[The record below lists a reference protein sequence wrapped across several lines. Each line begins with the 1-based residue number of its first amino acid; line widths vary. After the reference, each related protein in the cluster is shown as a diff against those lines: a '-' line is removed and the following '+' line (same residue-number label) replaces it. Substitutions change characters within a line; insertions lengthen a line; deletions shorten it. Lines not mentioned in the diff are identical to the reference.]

1 MTSLSIFMNILTTAG
16 LIIIAVLLFEL
27 IIFFHEGGH
36 FLTAKLSGIKVNE
49 FALGMGPKI
58 FSFKR
63 KETVY
68 SLRLFPIGGFC
79 AMEGEDEDSD
89 NPRAFNNAKIYKRMI
104 VIIAGALM
112 NIILGLIFMG
122 ILLAPSKYFTTTTV
136 TDFSPNSFSANSGL
150 MVGDKILSIDG
161 YKVNNSMD
169 LSYALSTIKVQD
181 VDGSELQIYKQDCAH
196 GLYDAYR
203 KLVADGKIKDDAMNA
218 KAFEAV
224 ANGAYA
230 INATTSNKEAYD
242 AMEAGLIKLSQA
254 VPNEDVTIAGIE
266 IKETRPRFRTTLVVE
281 RQGEKVTLEN
291 VDFYTYVTADDDTP
305 RVAVDFYLDAK
316 DKNFLT
322 LCGETGSQTVSVVR
336 MVYDSL
342 YGLIRGEYGF
352 NDLSGPVG
360 IASVTVE
367 MAQAGLETGF
377 GDAVNNILY
386 IMMIITVNL
395 GIVNMLPFPA
405 LDGGRFV
412 FLVIEAIFRK
422 PVPRKFEAIVN
433 AVGLALLLLLIAVIT
448 FKDVFK
454 LFV

>member
-1 MTSLSIFMNILTTAG
+1 MSVFMDILTTAG

-49 FALGMGPKI
+49 FALGMGPKL

-79 AMEGEDEDSD
+79 AMEGEDEDST
-89 NPRAFNNAKIYKRMI
+89 NPHAFNNAKIYKRML

-122 ILLAPSKYFTTTTV
+122 ILLAPNPYFTTTTV
-136 TDFSPNSFSANSGL
+136 SDFSPKAYSANSGL
-150 MVGDKILSIDG
+150 EIGDKVLSVDG

-169 LSYALSTIKVQD
+169 LSYALSTVKV
-181 VDGSELQIYKQDCAH
+181 SEVEGDSLQIYKQDCCNA
-196 GLYDAYR
+196 LYDAYAE
-203 KLVADGKIKDDAMNA
+203 LVRNGKITTDEQNSEAFNSIAESAYVINDATDNKSA
-218 KAFEAV
+218 YKALQLGVE
-224 ANGAYA
+224 
-230 INATTSNKEAYD
+230 D
-242 AMEAGLIKLSQA
+242 LSRI
-254 VPNEDVTIAGIE
+254 VPNESITVSAIE
-266 IKETRPRFRTTLVVE
+266 VKETRQRFRTTLEVE
-281 RQGEKVTLEN
+281 RNGEKLTLEN
-291 VDFYTYVTADDDTP
+291 VDFFTYTTAEDSTP
-305 RVAVDFYLDAK
+305 KLAVDFYLEAK
-316 DKNFLT
+316 DNNFIN
-322 LCGETGSQTVSVVR
+322 LCAETGSQTVSVVR

-342 YGLIRGEYGF
+342 FGLIKGGYGF

-360 IASVTVE
+360 IATVTVE
-367 MAQAGLETGF
+367 MAQEGLKSGF
-377 GDAVNNILY
+377 GDAVKNILY

-412 FLVIEAIFRK
+412 FLLIEAIFRK

-433 AVGLALLLLLIAVIT
+433 AIGLGLLLLLIAVIT

>member
-1 MTSLSIFMNILTTAG
+1 MTVFTNILTTVG
-16 LIIIAVLLFEL
+16 LILIAVLLFEL

-36 FLTAKLSGIKVNE
+36 FITAKLSGIKVNE

-79 AMEGEDEDSD
+79 AMEGEDEDSN
-89 NPRAFNNAKIYKRMI
+89 NPHAFNNAKIYKRMI

-122 ILLAPSKYFTTTTV
+122 ILLAPSPYFTTTTV
-136 TDFSPNSFSANSGL
+136 TDFSPKAYSANSGL
-150 MVGDKILSIDG
+150 EIGDKILSVDG

-169 LSYALSTIKVQD
+169 LSYALSTIKV
-181 VDGSELQIYKQDCAH
+181 SEVEGDALQIYKQDCCNT
-196 GLYDAYR
+196 LYDAYAE
-203 KLVADGKIKDDAMNA
+203 LVQSGKITDEEMNSV
-218 KAFEAV
+218 AFNAV
-224 ANGAYA
+224 CEGALR
-230 INATTSNKEAYD
+230 INATTDSKTAYEALQQGVID
-242 AMEAGLIKLSQA
+242 LSKA
-254 VPNEDVTIAGIE
+254 VPNESITIEAIE
-266 IKETRPRFRTTLVVE
+266 VKETRQRFRTTLEVE
-281 RQGEKVTLEN
+281 RNGEKLTLES
-291 VDFYTYVTADDDTP
+291 VDLFTYTTAEDSTP
-305 RVAVDFYLDAK
+305 QLAVDFYLDSK
-316 DKNFLT
+316 DNNFIN
-322 LCGETGSQTVSVVR
+322 LCAETGSQTVSVVR

-342 YGLIRGEYGF
+342 FGLLKGEYGF

-360 IASVTVE
+360 IATVTVE

-377 GDAVNNILY
+377 GDAVENILY
-386 IMMIITVNL
+386 IMMVITVNL

-412 FLVIEAIFRK
+412 FLLIEAIFRK
-422 PVPRKFEAIVN
+422 PVPRKFEAVVN
-433 AVGLALLLLLIAVIT
+433 AVGLGLLLLLIAVIT
-448 FKDVFK
+448 FKDIFK

>member
-1 MTSLSIFMNILTTAG
+1 MTVFTNILTTVG
-16 LIIIAVLLFEL
+16 LIVIAVLLFEL

-89 NPRAFNNAKIYKRMI
+89 NPHAFNNAKIHKRML

-122 ILLAPSKYFTTTTV
+122 ILLAPSPSFTNTTIS
-136 TDFSPNSFSANSGL
+136 DFSPKAYSANSGL
-150 MVGDKILSIDG
+150 MIGDKVLSVDG

-169 LSYALSTIKVQD
+169 LSYALSTIKV
-181 VDGSELQIYKQDCAH
+181 SEVEGDDLQIYKQDCCNS
-196 GLYDAYR
+196 LYDAYAE
-203 KLVADGKIKDDAMNA
+203 LVMTGKINSDEMNNV
-218 KAFEAV
+218 AFYAV
-224 ANGAYA
+224 CEGALR
-230 INATTSNKEAYD
+230 INATESNKEAY
-242 AMEAGLIKLSQA
+242 EALQQGVIDLSKA
-254 VPNEDVTIAGIE
+254 VPNESITISAIE
-266 IKETRPRFRTTLVVE
+266 VKETRQRFRTTLVVE
-281 RQGEKVTLEN
+281 RNGEKLTLEN
-291 VDFYTYVTADDDTP
+291 VDFFTYTTADDDTP
-305 RVAVDFYLDAK
+305 KLAVDFYLEGK
-316 DKNFLT
+316 DKNIITFI
-322 LCGETGSQTVSVVR
+322 GETGSQTVSVVR

-342 YGLIRGEYGF
+342 FGLIRGEFGF

-367 MAQAGLETGF
+367 MAQAGLESGF
-377 GDAVNNILY
+377 GDAVRNILY

-412 FLVIEAIFRK
+412 FLLIEAIFRK

-433 AVGLALLLLLIAVIT
+433 GVGLALLLLLIAVIT
-448 FKDVFK
+448 FKDIFK

>member
-1 MTSLSIFMNILTTAG
+1 MTVFTNILTTVG

-49 FALGMGPKI
+49 FALGMGPKL

-89 NPRAFNNAKIYKRMI
+89 NPRAFNNAKIHKRML

-122 ILLAPSKYFTTTTV
+122 VLLSPTPYFTTTTV
-136 TDFSPNSFSANSGL
+136 SDFSPKAYSANSGL
-150 MVGDKILSIDG
+150 EIGDKILSVDG

-169 LSYALSTIKVQD
+169 LSYALSTIKVAD
-181 VDGSELQIYKQDCAH
+181 VAGDDLQIYKQDCCNA
-196 GLYDAYR
+196 LYDAYA
-203 KLVADGKIKDDAMNA
+203 KLANDGRITSDEMNNVAFNSVC
-218 KAFEAV
+218 ESTSR
-224 ANGAYA
+224 
-230 INATTSNKEAYD
+230 INATTDLKTAYEALEQGVID
-242 AMEAGLIKLSQA
+242 LSKA
-254 VPNEDVTIAGIE
+254 VPNESITVEAIE
-266 IKETRPRFRTTLVVE
+266 VKESRQRFRTTLEVE
-281 RQGEKVTLEN
+281 RQGEKLTLEN
-291 VDFYTYVTADDDTP
+291 VDFFTYTTAEDSTP
-305 RVAVDFYLDAK
+305 KLAVDFYLESK
-316 DKNFLT
+316 DNNFFNL
-322 LCGETGSQTVSVVR
+322 LGETGSQTVSVVR
-336 MVYDSL
+336 LVYDSL
-342 YGLIRGEYGF
+342 FGLVKGEYGF

-360 IASVTVE
+360 IATVTVE
-367 MAQAGLETGF
+367 MAQVGLKSGF
-377 GDAVNNILY
+377 GDAVRNILY
-386 IMMIITVNL
+386 IMMVITVNL

-412 FLVIEAIFRK
+412 FLLIEAIFRK

-433 AVGLALLLLLIAVIT
+433 AVGLGLLLLLIVVIT
-448 FKDVFK
+448 FKDIFK

>member
-1 MTSLSIFMNILTTAG
+1 MTVFTNILTTVG
-16 LIIIAVLLFEL
+16 LIVIAVLLFEL

-63 KETVY
+63 KETTY

-79 AMEGEDEDSD
+79 AMEGEDEDSN

-122 ILLAPSKYFTTTTV
+122 ILLAPSPYFTTTTV
-136 TDFSPNSFSANSGL
+136 SDFSPKAYSANSGL
-150 MVGDKILSIDG
+150 QIGDKILSVDG
-161 YKVNNSMD
+161 YKINNSMD
-169 LSYALSTIKVQD
+169 LSYAISTIKVSEVKGD
-181 VDGSELQIYKQDCAH
+181 ELQIYKQDCCNS
-196 GLYDAYR
+196 LYDAYAE
-203 KLVADGKIKDDAMNA
+203 LAQSGKITSDEMNNV
-218 KAFEAV
+218 AFNSVCE
-224 ANGAYA
+224 GALR
-230 INATTSNKEAYD
+230 INATQTQKTAYEALQQGVID
-242 AMEAGLIKLSQA
+242 LSKA
-254 VPNEDVTIAGIE
+254 VPNESITIEAIDV
-266 IKETRPRFRTTLVVE
+266 KETRQRFRTNMEVE
-281 RQGEKVTLEN
+281 RNGEKLTLEN
-291 VDFYTYVTADDDTP
+291 VDFFTYTTAEDSTP
-305 RVAVDFYLDAK
+305 MLSIDFYLEGK
-316 DKNFLT
+316 DNNFFNLI
-322 LCGETGSQTVSVVR
+322 GETGSQTVSVVR

-342 YGLIRGEYGF
+342 FGLIKGEFGF

-367 MAQAGLETGF
+367 MAQAGLESGF
-377 GDAVNNILY
+377 GEAVRNIIY
-386 IMMIITVNL
+386 IMMVITVNL

-412 FLVIEAIFRK
+412 FLIIEAIFRK

-448 FKDVFK
+448 FKDIFK
-454 LFV
+454 LFM

>member
-1 MTSLSIFMNILTTAG
+1 MTVFTNILTTVG
-16 LIIIAVLLFEL
+16 LIVIAVLLFEL

-63 KETVY
+63 KETTY

-79 AMEGEDEDSD
+79 AMEGEDEDST

-122 ILLAPSKYFTTTTV
+122 ILLAPSPYFTTTTV
-136 TDFSPNSFSANSGL
+136 SDFSPKAYSANSGL
-150 MVGDKILSIDG
+150 QIGDKVLSVDG

-169 LSYALSTIKVQD
+169 LSYAISTVKVSE
-181 VDGSELQIYKQDCAH
+181 VDGDDLQIYKQDCCNS
-196 GLYDAYR
+196 LYDAYAELA
-203 KLVADGKIKDDAMNA
+203 KNGKITSDDMNNL
-218 KAFEAV
+218 AFNAV
-224 ANGAYA
+224 CEGALR
-230 INATTSNKEAYD
+230 INATTSTKTAYEALQQGVID
-242 AMEAGLIKLSQA
+242 LSKA
-254 VPNEDVTIAGIE
+254 VPNESITIEAIE
-266 IKETRPRFRTTLVVE
+266 VKETRQRFRTNLEVE
-281 RQGEKVTLEN
+281 RNGEKITLEN
-291 VDFYTYVTADDDTP
+291 VDFFTYTTAEDSTP
-305 RVAVDFYLDAK
+305 QISIDFYLEGK
-316 DKNFLT
+316 DNNFINLI
-322 LCGETGSQTVSVVR
+322 GETGSQTVSVVR

-342 YGLIRGEYGF
+342 FGLIKGEFGF

-367 MAQAGLETGF
+367 MAQAGLESGF
-377 GDAVNNILY
+377 GEAVRNIVY
-386 IMMIITVNL
+386 IMMVITVNL

-412 FLVIEAIFRK
+412 FLLIEAIFRK

-433 AVGLALLLLLIAVIT
+433 GVGLVLLLLLIAVIT
-448 FKDVFK
+448 FKDIFK

>member
-1 MTSLSIFMNILTTAG
+1 MTVFTNILTTVG
-16 LIIIAVLLFEL
+16 LIVIAVLLFEL

-63 KETVY
+63 KETTY

-79 AMEGEDEDSD
+79 AMEGEDEESN

-122 ILLAPSKYFTTTTV
+122 ILLAPSPYFTITTV
-136 TDFSPNSFSANSGL
+136 SDFSPKAYSANSGL
-150 MVGDKILSIDG
+150 QIGDKILSIDG
-161 YKVNNSMD
+161 YKINNSMD
-169 LSYALSTIKVQD
+169 LSYAISTIKVSEVKGD
-181 VDGSELQIYKQDCAH
+181 ELQIYKQDCCNS
-196 GLYDAYR
+196 LYDAYAE
-203 KLVADGKIKDDAMNA
+203 LAQSGKITSDEMNNV
-218 KAFEAV
+218 AFNAV
-224 ANGAYA
+224 CQGALR
-230 INATTSNKEAYD
+230 INATQTQKTAYEALQQGVID
-242 AMEAGLIKLSQA
+242 LSKA
-254 VPNEDVTIAGIE
+254 VPNESITIEAIDV
-266 IKETRPRFRTTLVVE
+266 KETRQRFRTNMEVE
-281 RQGEKVTLEN
+281 RNGEKLTLEN
-291 VDFYTYVTADDDTP
+291 VDFFTYTTAEDSTP
-305 RVAVDFYLDAK
+305 MLSIDFYLEGK
-316 DKNFLT
+316 DNNFFNLI
-322 LCGETGSQTVSVVR
+322 GETGSQTVSVVR

-342 YGLIRGEYGF
+342 FGLIKGEFGF

-367 MAQAGLETGF
+367 MAQAGLESGF
-377 GDAVNNILY
+377 GEAVRNIIY
-386 IMMIITVNL
+386 IMMVITVNL

-412 FLVIEAIFRK
+412 FLIIEAIFRK
-422 PVPRKFEAIVN
+422 PVPRKFEAIIN
-433 AVGLALLLLLIAVIT
+433 GVGLALLLLLIAVIT
-448 FKDVFK
+448 FKDIFK

>member
-1 MTSLSIFMNILTTAG
+1 MTILTNILTTVG
-16 LIIIAVLLFEL
+16 LIVIAVLLFEL

-89 NPRAFNNAKIYKRMI
+89 NPHAFNNAKIHKRML

-112 NIILGLIFMG
+112 NIILGLIFMS
-122 ILLAPSKYFTTTTV
+122 ILLAPSPYFTTTTV
-136 TDFSPNSFSANSGL
+136 SDFSPKSYSANSGL
-150 MVGDKILSIDG
+150 MIGDKVLSVDG

-169 LSYALSTIKVQD
+169 LSYALSTLKV
-181 VDGSELQIYKQDCAH
+181 SEVKGDDLQIYKQDCCNS
-196 GLYDAYR
+196 LYDAYA
-203 KLVADGKIKDDAMNA
+203 KLATEGKITDDEMNN
-218 KAFEAV
+218 KAFNAV
-224 ANGAYA
+224 CEGALLINKTAN
-230 INATTSNKEAYD
+230 TKEAY
-242 AMEAGLIKLSQA
+242 EALQEAVVGLSKA
-254 VPNEDVTIAGIE
+254 VPNESITIDAIE
-266 IKETRPRFRTTLVVE
+266 IKETRQRFRTTLEIE
-281 RQGEKVTLEN
+281 RKGEKLTLDN
-291 VDFYTYVTADDDTP
+291 VDFFTYTTSDNLQP
-305 RVAVDFYLDAK
+305 RLAVDFYLEAK
-316 DKNFLT
+316 DNNILN
-322 LCGETGSQTVSVVR
+322 LLGETGSQTVSVVR

-342 YGLIRGEYGF
+342 FGLIRGEFGF

-367 MAQAGLETGF
+367 MAQAGLESGF
-377 GDAVNNILY
+377 GDAVRNILY

-412 FLVIEAIFRK
+412 FLLIEAIFRK

-433 AVGLALLLLLIAVIT
+433 AVGLVLLLLLIVVIT
-448 FKDVFK
+448 FKDIFK
-454 LFV
+454 LFQ

>member
-1 MTSLSIFMNILTTAG
+1 MEILTNILTTAG

-36 FLTAKLSGIKVNE
+36 FITAKLSGIKVNE

-63 KETVY
+63 KETTY

-79 AMEGEDEDSD
+79 AMEGEDEESD

-104 VIIAGALM
+104 VIVAGALM

-122 ILLAPSKYFTTTTV
+122 ILLAPSKYFTTTEISA
-136 TDFSPNSFSANSGL
+136 FSPKSYSANSGL
-150 MVGDKILSIDG
+150 MIGDKLISVDG
-161 YKVNNSMD
+161 YKVHNSLD
-169 LSYALSTIKVQD
+169 ISYALSTIKVGEY
-181 VDGSELQIYKQDCAH
+181 DGEELQIYKQDCCNE
-196 GLYDAYR
+196 LYDAYAALAE
-203 KLVADGKIKDDAMNA
+203 KGKFDGNDELNR
-218 KAFEAV
+218 KAFEAITE
-224 ANGAYA
+224 GALR
-230 INATTSNKEAYD
+230 INATANNKEAY
-242 AMEAGLIKLSQA
+242 EALQQGVIDLSIA
-254 VPNEDVTIAGIE
+254 VPNEDITVQAIE
-266 IKETRPRFRTTLVVE
+266 VKETRQRFRTTLEVE
-281 RQGEKVTLEN
+281 RNGEIITLEN
-291 VDFYTYVTADDDTP
+291 VDFFTYTTADAPDTP
-305 RVAVDFYLDAK
+305 QMAVDFYLNAK
-316 DKNFLT
+316 DNNFFT

-342 YGLIRGEYGF
+342 YGLVTGEYGF

-360 IASVTVE
+360 IATVTVE
-367 MAQAGLETGF
+367 MAQEGLKSGF
-377 GDAVNNILY
+377 GDAVENILY
-386 IMMIITVNL
+386 IMMVITVNL

-412 FLVIEAIFRK
+412 FLLIEAIFRK
-422 PVPRKFEAIVN
+422 PVPRKFEAVVN
-433 AVGLALLLLLIAVIT
+433 AVGLALLILLIIVIT

>member
-1 MTSLSIFMNILTTAG
+1 MSVFANILTTIG
-16 LIIIAVLLFEL
+16 LVVIAILLFEL

-36 FLTAKLSGIKVNE
+36 FVTAKLSGIKVNE

-79 AMEGEDEDSD
+79 AMEGEDEDSK

-112 NIILGLIFMG
+112 NIILGFILMG
-122 ILLAPSKYFTTTTV
+122 ILLAPSPYFTNTTV
-136 TDFSPNSFSANSGL
+136 SDFSPKAYSANSGL
-150 MVGDKILSIDG
+150 QIGDKILSVDG

-169 LSYALSTIKVQD
+169 LSYAISTVKVSE
-181 VDGSELQIYKQDCAH
+181 VDGESLQIYKQDCCNT
-196 GLYDAYR
+196 LYDAYAS
-203 KLVADGKIKDDAMNA
+203 LAEAGKITSDEMNNV
-218 KAFEAV
+218 AFNAV
-224 ANGAYA
+224 CQGALR
-230 INATTSNKEAYD
+230 INASTSNKSAYEALQQGVID
-242 AMEAGLIKLSQA
+242 LSKA
-254 VPNEDVTIAGIE
+254 VPNESITIEAIE
-266 IKETRPRFRTTLVVE
+266 VKETRQRFRTNLEVE
-281 RQGEKVTLEN
+281 RAGEKILLED
-291 VDFYTYVTADDDTP
+291 VDFFTYTTVDDDTP
-305 RVAVDFYLDAK
+305 QLAIDFYLEGK
-316 DKNFLT
+316 DNNLIN
-322 LCGETGSQTVSVVR
+322 LIGESCSQTVSVVR

-342 YGLIRGEYGF
+342 YGIIRGEYGF

-367 MAQAGLETGF
+367 MAQEGLKSGF
-377 GDAVNNILY
+377 GDAVRNIIY
-386 IMMIITVNL
+386 IMLVITVNL

-412 FLVIEAIFRK
+412 FLLIEAIFRK

-433 AVGLALLLLLIAVIT
+433 GVGLALLLLLIAIIT
-448 FKDVFK
+448 FKDIFK

>member
-1 MTSLSIFMNILTTAG
+1 MPIFMNILTTAG

-63 KETVY
+63 KETIY

-79 AMEGEDEDSD
+79 AMEGEDEDSN

-150 MVGDKILSIDG
+150 QVGDKILSIDG
-161 YKVNNSMD
+161 YKINNSMD

-203 KLVADGKIKDDAMNA
+203 KLVSDGKIKDDAMNE

-316 DKNFLT
+316 DKNILT

-412 FLVIEAIFRK
+412 FLIIEAIFRK